1 MTPIASF
8 ALAFGVTLI
17 ALGVV
22 VWSGLRANRRV
33 HIPAVG
39 FTLASLGV
47 TIYYAYQLG
56 HTLDL
61 ASAGVITPIHLT
73 LARVATV
80 ALLLPIATGIRTL
93 FVPSGRKLHARL
105 AWFALALVVATAI
118 TGVIMVSL
126 AQPVGQS

>member
-22 VWSGLRANRRV
+22 VWSGLRAKRRV

-39 FTLASLGV
+39 FTLAALGV
-47 TIYYAYQLG
+47 TIYYAYRLG
-56 HTLDL
+56 HVLDL
-61 ASAGVITPIHLT
+61 QSAGVITPIHLT

-80 ALLLPIATGIRTL
+80 ALLLPVVTGIRTL
-93 FVPSGRKLHARL
+93 FVPGGRKLHARL

-126 AQPVGQS
+126 AQPAQSR